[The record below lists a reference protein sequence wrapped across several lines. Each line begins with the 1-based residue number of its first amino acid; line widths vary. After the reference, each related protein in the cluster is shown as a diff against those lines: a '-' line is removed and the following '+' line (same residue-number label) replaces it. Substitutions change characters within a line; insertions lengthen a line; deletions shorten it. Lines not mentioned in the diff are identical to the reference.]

1 MYKQQREFIIT
12 IKYNSNNNDPNDVT
26 ELQEKLEDIF
36 WLENGEAVEVLSIT
50 QTKGETK

>member
-1 MYKQQREFIIT
+1 MYKQGREFIIT
-12 IKYNSNNNDPNDVT
+12 ISYISDNNDPNDVK

-50 QTKGETK
+50 QTKGEQQ

>member
-1 MYKQQREFIIT
+1 MYKHGREFIIT
-12 IKYNSNNNDPNDVT
+12 IKYNSDNNDPNDVT